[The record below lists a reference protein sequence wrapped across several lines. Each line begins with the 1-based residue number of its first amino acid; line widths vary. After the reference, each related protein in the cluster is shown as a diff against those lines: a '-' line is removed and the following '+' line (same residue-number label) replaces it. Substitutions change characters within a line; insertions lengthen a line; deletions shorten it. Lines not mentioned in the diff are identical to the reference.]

1 MSEYWFST
9 NVDQID
15 EVDGKQCLI
24 YSYYNVKASR
34 NVEVLKGRSGT
45 KKGLDYW
52 EPYAP
57 QKQYE
62 MERSKINILEVLRQT
77 DGMALK
83 KMLSFVIVKNMFLL
97 LIYFSITI
105 ILKKFL
111 LNVVNKIL

>member
-1 MSEYWFST
+1 MGFT
-9 NVDQID
+9 FDNVII
-15 EVDGKQCLI
+15 KR
-24 YSYYNVKASR
+24 R
-34 NVEVLKGRSGT
+34 NFRK
-45 KKGLDYW
+45 DY
-52 EPYAP
+52 P
-57 QKQYE
+57 
-62 MERSKINILEVLRQT
+62 KINILEVLRQT